1 MRNQWHLL
9 SWMKAMSVQ
18 KAGYEEVIA
27 KNYPKLI
34 WPRRKHANKLVIDG
48 MEVIRL
54 GDFGV
59 SVRVRELNLAYPHW
73 SVIGFL
79 QQYVR
84 NLNFVRNHFRLR
96 WKIATQRLTEGD
108 FMELTQRLVLERMN
122 VLAPIQRKVILDEE
136 NLRDGHVRSI
146 LFVFLSSK
154 FGLNNPLVRTVASR
168 LLGCDQVRFQR
179 TTARLRKPRSGRSP
193 DTVRSRI

>member
-1 MRNQWHLL
+1 
-9 SWMKAMSVQ
+9 MSAR

-27 KNYPKLI
+27 TNYPKLI
-34 WPRRKHANKLVIDG
+34 RAPRKQASKLVIDG
-48 MEVIRL
+48 MEVIKL

-59 SVRVRELNLAYPHW
+59 SIRVRDLNLAYPHW
-73 SVIGFL
+73 SVIAFL

-96 WKIATQRLTEGD
+96 WKIATQRLTDAD
-108 FMELTQRLVLERMN
+108 FMELTQRVVLERMN
-122 VLAPIQRKVILDEE
+122 VRAPIQRQVILEE
-136 NLRDGHVRSI
+136 EDLRDGHVRSI
-146 LFVFLSSK
+146 LFAFLSAK

-179 TTARLRKPRSGRSP
+179 TVSRKRKPRSSRSP
-193 DTVRSRI
+193 DTIRSRI